1 MEGGRERRICRR
13 SQTPRSHIDALQA
26 MTACHAGSIQGT
38 RLGMRARMMH
48 VEHLGRP
55 SSAAVQVQRGRGSR
69 YDVHLGGLEVAASI
83 QPRLNKRCRKLH
95 PPKSAGGWSRHTA
108 CISST

>member
-1 MEGGRERRICRR
+1 MQTGKL
-13 SQTPRSHIDALQA
+13 SQTPRSPIDALQA
-26 MTACHAGSIQGT
+26 SKRHDRMPRRQHPTKGT
-38 RLGMRARMMH
+38 RPGMRARMMH

-55 SSAAVQVQRGRGSR
+55 SSAAVQVQRGCGSR

-83 QPRLNKRCRKLH
+83 QPRLTKRCRKLR